1 MTDDDMLEKRA
12 QKGQGVLADLTGG
25 GDMNENAPPSP
36 KRLRYLNVCP

>member
-1 MTDDDMLEKRA
+1 MTDDDMIEKRA